1 MPALCLLQ
9 FLTGRVALN
18 GSNTDSTQPSCV
30 HIYDYSGLWGR
41 HVSQDVQMVAVGHFQ
56 SSAATAEVWTSA
68 APRHNIPTAP
78 WRQPDSEQHPPTTS
92 QASRGA
98 AAVLTTS
105 SCTVKDWPFTHHGK
119 CHITSPFWSSFP
131 DLAAYYKWAGL
142 IKQRASPLRKK
153 KFKIRIIT
161 FDHFWALMLLM
172 SNCIL

>member
-1 MPALCLLQ
+1 MPVPCLLQ

-30 HIYDYSGLWGR
+30 HIYDYSGLRGR
-41 HVSQDVQMVAVGHFQ
+41 HVSRDVQMVAVGHFR
-56 SSAATAEVWTSA
+56 SGAATAEVWTPT

-92 QASRGA
+92 QASRRA

-105 SCTVKDWPFTHHGK
+105 SCTVRDWPFTHHVK
-119 CHITSPFWSSFP
+119 CHITSPFWSSLP
-131 DLAAYYKWAGL
+131 ELAAQSWTDKAACESAQ
-142 IKQRASPLRKK
+142 KE
-153 KFKIRIIT
+153 KIQYQNHH
-161 FDHFWALMLLM
+161 FDHFWALMLVM